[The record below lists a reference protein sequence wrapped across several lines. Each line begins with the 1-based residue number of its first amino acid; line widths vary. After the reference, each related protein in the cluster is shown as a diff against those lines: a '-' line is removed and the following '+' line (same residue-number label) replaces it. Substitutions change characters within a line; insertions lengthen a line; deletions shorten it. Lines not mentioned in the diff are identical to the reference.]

1 VPASDE
7 SEPWSTDN
15 DNIVRGE
22 KITVN
27 RDLNVSDIFCK
38 LLYLWIKYI

>member
-1 VPASDE
+1 MPASDE

-15 DNIVRGE
+15 DNIIHSE

-27 RDLNVSDIFCK
+27 RDLNVSGILCK
-38 LLYLWIKYI
+38 LFYL